1 MKIYIIEER
10 IEQMVMNSVRIH
22 GLGQKKKR
30 TKK

>member
-22 GLGQKKKR
+22 GLGKKKKT